1 MEWRVRPSFSAECFG
16 YLNEAGIVE
25 FLFCGGIGLW
35 DPTSLCLREENGGY
49 FWKSVLKGR
58 RWVIACYG

>member
-1 MEWRVRPSFSAECFG
+1 MRPSFSAECFG

-35 DPTSLCLREENGGY
+35 DPTSLCLRGENRGY
-49 FWKSVLKGR
+49 FWKSMLKGR
-58 RWVIACYG
+58 